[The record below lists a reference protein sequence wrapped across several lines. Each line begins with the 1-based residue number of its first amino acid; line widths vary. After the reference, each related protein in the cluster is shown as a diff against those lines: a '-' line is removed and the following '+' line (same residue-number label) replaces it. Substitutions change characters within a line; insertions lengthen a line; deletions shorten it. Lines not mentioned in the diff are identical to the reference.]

1 MPLEPP
7 VIRTERLELH
17 PQRNAHAAAL
27 LDYYVRNRSY
37 LQPWEPA
44 RSESFYTQAYHVA
57 EIARAIEDCR
67 RGTGVRFLAFEP
79 GADRV
84 VASINLSNIRRGVIH
99 SAIISYAVDAG
110 CAGRGYASELVR
122 AIVRYAFET
131 LGLHRLEASYQPE
144 NRASGR
150 VLRKSGFIVE
160 GYARDYLLLDG
171 AWRDGVLVS
180 LTNDAW
186 TRPEPR

>member
-1 MPLEPP
+1 MSFEVPA
-7 VIRTERLELH
+7 IRTQRLVVR
-17 PQRNAHAAAL
+17 PQQLRHAQAL
-27 LDYYVRNRSY
+27 LDYFVRNQTY
-37 LQPWEPA
+37 LQPWEPTRTA
-44 RSESFYTQAYHVA
+44 AFYTQAHQLA
-57 EIARAIEDCR
+57 EIARAVDDCE
-67 RGTGVRFLAFEP
+67 RGTGIRFLAFEP
-79 GADRV
+79 GDDRI

-99 SAIISYAVDAG
+99 CAIVGYAVDAS
-110 CAGRGYASELVR
+110 CAGRGYATELVR
-122 AIVRYAFET
+122 AIVRYAFEE

-150 VLRKSGFIVE
+150 VLHKNGFVLE

-186 TRPEPR
+186 AMP